1 MSRLSQM
8 IDYINQEPKKL
19 SNDYIKTNYTHFT
32 IDETAKKVRKKLRI
46 KPHHP
51 Q

>member
-19 SNDYIKTNYTHFT
+19 SSDYIKSNYTHFT
-32 IDETAKKVRKKLRI
+32 INEDAKKVRRKLRVKKL
-46 KPHHP
+46 K
-51 Q
+51 